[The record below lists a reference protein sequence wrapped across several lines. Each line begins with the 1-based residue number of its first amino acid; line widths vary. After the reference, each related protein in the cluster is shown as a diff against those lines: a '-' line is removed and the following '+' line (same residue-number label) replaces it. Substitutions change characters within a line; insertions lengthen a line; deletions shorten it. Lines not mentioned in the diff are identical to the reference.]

1 MIKTGIFL
9 TKEGNLNE
17 KKIPK
22 AITVK
27 KPWLFEPPI
36 TNWQLETTLYSSNV
50 AFLFPFQLVC
60 LDF

>member
-36 TNWQLETTLYSSNV
+36 TNWQLETTLIH
-50 AFLFPFQLVC
+50 QM
-60 LDF
+60 